1 MIQPILCASDAI
13 GAVILL
19 TKSEKTALGD
29 TERALVRTASR
40 FSWQTDGAVKVHQ
53 MYRKMCAD
61 QDINIRCRCQEL
73 QIREDADIGKESS
86 GILPESDL

>member
-29 TERALVRTASR
+29 TERALIRTAAGFLGR
-40 FSWQTDGAVKVHQ
+40 Q
-53 MYRKMCAD
+53 ME
-61 QDINIRCRCQEL
+61 Q
-73 QIREDADIGKESS
+73 
-86 GILPESDL
+86 